1 MTYSMTNFIN
11 RLTSKSFLIF
21 ISIFTLFLCN
31 SCTEKDK
38 TSCPEGAICNNELQT
53 TETGLKYIHHI
64 HYPKNRKPEYN
75 EIMTMHY
82 LLLAENGDTIA
93 DTYKLNEPVGQ
104 PLLMP
109 AYKGAIEEGFRMMNV
124 GDSATFYV
132 TLDSIKDVPLPIE
145 ASTRARMK
153 EIRYVIKLYNTQSKA
168 AFDIDEEA
176 RLKKRTQ
183 EQMGIQEDKIVD
195 YMKKEQV
202 FEGSKRHPSGLYY
215 RISKE
220 GKGLPAQV
228 GDSVAF
234 TFQTWSI
241 PYQQVIDKSREGE
254 TVGFVI
260 GSRAMLPAWQIA
272 FTQLA
277 NEGSKIS
284 LFTPSHLAFGN
295 KEYQTLAAFSML
307 RFEIEV
313 VDIVRKNEMKK

>member
-1 MTYSMTNFIN
+1 MTNFF
-11 RLTSKSFLIF
+11 SKSFVLIISTCFLLIF
-21 ISIFTLFLCN
+21 N
-31 SCTEKDK
+31 SCTNKENSD
-38 TSCPEGAICNNELQT
+38 CPEGAICNDQLQT

-82 LLLAENGDTIA
+82 LLLAENGDTIS

-109 AYKGAIEEGFRMMNV
+109 AYEGAIEEGFRMMNV

-132 TLDSIKDVPLPIE
+132 TLDSIKEAELPIE
-145 ASTRARMK
+145 QNTREKMK

-176 RLKKRTQ
+176 RLNKRTK
-183 EQMGIQEDKIVD
+183 EQVAIQDKKIVE
-195 YMKKEQV
+195 YMKKELV
-202 FEGSKRHPSGLYY
+202 WEGSKKHPTGLYY
-215 RISKE
+215 KFTKE
-220 GKGLPAQV
+220 GKGMPAQV
-228 GDSVAF
+228 GDSVSF
-234 TFQTWSI
+234 KFQTWSI
-241 PYQQVIDKSREGE
+241 PYQQIIDHSKEGE

-277 NEGSKIS
+277 NEGSTIL

-295 KEYQTLAAFSML
+295 KKYQTLAAFSML

>member
-1 MTYSMTNFIN
+1 MN
-11 RLTSKSFLIF
+11 RLISKPFIFITSIFFILIF
-21 ISIFTLFLCN
+21 N
-31 SCTEKDK
+31 ACTSSDSKK
-38 TSCPEGAICNNELQT
+38 CPEGAICNDEIQT
-53 TETGLKYIHHI
+53 TSTGLKYIHHI

-82 LLLAENGDTIA
+82 LLLAENGDTIS

-132 TLDSIKDVPLPIE
+132 ALDSIKSTPLPIE
-145 ASTRARMK
+145 EKTRAQMK

-183 EQMGIQEDKIVD
+183 EQVAIQDKKIVE
-195 YMKKEQV
+195 YMKKELL
-202 FEGSKRHPSGLYY
+202 FEDSKKHPSGLYY
-215 RISKE
+215 RFQKE
-220 GKGLPAQV
+220 GTGMPAQI
-228 GDSVAF
+228 GDSVSF
-234 TFQTWSI
+234 TYQTWTI
-241 PYQQVIDKSREGE
+241 PFQQILDRSKKDE
-254 TVGFVI
+254 TVGFVV
-260 GSRAMLPAWQIA
+260 GARQVLPAWQIA
-272 FTQLA
+272 FTQIA

-284 LFTPSHLAFGN
+284 VFSPSRFAFGN
-295 KEYQTLAAFSML
+295 KDHEGIPPFTML

-313 VDIVRKNEMKK
+313 VDIVRKSEMKK